1 MNDDPWFE
9 REEDWVLRR
18 PVIFNK
24 NLVRLTFLEVGRLI
38 KLLGDLPVGGRVLDL
53 CCGIGRHSLHLARH
67 GFQVT
72 GVDITQPF
80 LDIAAEN
87 ARKEG
92 LPVTFV
98 QGDMREYCRERAY
111 DLVVNLCTSF
121 GYFEDMEDDLRV
133 LRNIYRSLD
142 KGGKFAIEILGK
154 EVIAA
159 TFREVEHLEFEDCKV
174 VAKSRILDNWN
185 RLECR
190 RTITR
195 NGTER
200 EMVAYHRLYSAT
212 ELKGY
217 LEDIGFS
224 RIRIYG
230 DFAGSPYDNVAKSMI
245 MIAEK

>member
-1 MNDDPWFE
+1 M
-9 REEDWVLRR
+9 LRR
-18 PVIFNK
+18 PVIFSK

-38 KLLGDLPVGGRVLDL
+38 KLLGYLPAGSRVLDL
-53 CCGIGRHSLHLARH
+53 CCGIGRHSLHFARH

-80 LDIAAEN
+80 LDIATEN
-87 ARKEG
+87 AQKEG
-92 LPVTFV
+92 LPITFV
-98 QGDMREYCRERAY
+98 QGDMREYCREGAY

-121 GYFEDMEDDLRV
+121 GYFEDIKDDLRV
-133 LRNIYRSLD
+133 LRNIYHSLD
-142 KGGKFAIEILGK
+142 KGGRFAIEILGK

-195 NGTER
+195 NGMER

-217 LEDIGFS
+217 LEDTGFS
-224 RIRIYG
+224 GIRIYG
-230 DFAGSPYDNVAKSMI
+230 DFAGAPYDNAARSMI